1 MTMRVNLQ
9 AYLSDY
15 NLDAHI
21 NSSQRQL
28 SLAISAKSD
37 RVAKPTASRAEND
50 LPLNLCLVLDRSGSM
65 SEKPLEMVK
74 QAVIN
79 IIEKLEQ
86 NDRVSVVA
94 FNRRAKVIVPN
105 QLVTD
110 IESIK
115 QKIKLMVADG
125 GTSID
130 EGLRLGLKEVAAY
143 NQYYVSRL
151 FLLTDGENEHGD
163 NSRCFRIAE
172 LAAEYNVTLD
182 TLGFGEHWNQDAL
195 EQISDRARGTLA
207 YIERPERA
215 VAEFERL
222 FARARS
228 VAITNSF
235 LTVELMPR
243 VRLASIKPVAQ
254 VAPETIEL
262 PIQLEGNYFTV
273 RLGDL
278 TIDRPRVVLIN
289 FYINQLLPGKHKI
302 AAVQLRY
309 DLPRTNRDNLH
320 SDVLAIELES
330 QDLYHPKP
338 DDRVRNHIL
347 TLAKYRQTQIA
358 EAKLDRGDRAG
369 AATMLQTAA
378 QTALQLGDKRG
389 ATVLQTNATR
399 LQIGKDLSSGDRK
412 KTRLVSKT
420 ILHNE

>member
-1 MTMRVNLQ
+1 MKVNLQ
-9 AYLSDY
+9 SYLSDY

-28 SLAISAKSD
+28 SLAISAISD
-37 RVAKPTASRAEND
+37 RAENN
-50 LPLNLCLVLDRSGSM
+50 LPLNLCLVIDRSGSM
-65 SEKPLEMVK
+65 SGEPLEMVK
-74 QAVIN
+74 QAAIN
-79 IIEKLEQ
+79 VIEKLKRR
-86 NDRVSVVA
+86 DRISVIA
-94 FNRRAKVIVPN
+94 FDHRAKVIVPN

-110 IESIK
+110 LESIK

-143 NQYYVSRL
+143 NQYCVSRL
-151 FLLTDGENEHGD
+151 LLLTDGENEHGD
-163 NSRCFRIAE
+163 NLRCFRIAE

-182 TLGFGEHWNQDAL
+182 TLGLGEHWNQNTL

-207 YIERPERA
+207 YIEQPERA

-222 FARARS
+222 LTRAQS
-228 VAITNSF
+228 VALTNSF
-235 LTVELMPR
+235 LTVELMPG

-278 TIDRPRVVLIN
+278 AIARERVVSIN
-289 FYINQLLPGKHKI
+289 FYINQLPPGKHKI

-309 DLPRTNRDNLH
+309 NLPQTDRDNLH

-330 QDLYHPKP
+330 QNLYHPQP
-338 DDRVRNHIL
+338 DDRVKNHIL

-358 EAKLDRGDRAG
+358 EAKLHKGDRVL

-378 QTALQLGDKRG
+378 QTALQLGDKQG

-412 KTRLVSKT
+412 KTLLVSKT
-420 ILHNE
+420 VLHD

>member
-1 MTMRVNLQ
+1 MRVNLQ
-9 AYLSDY
+9 SYLSDPHI
-15 NLDAHI
+15 DAHI

-28 SLAISAKSD
+28 SLAISAIGD
-37 RVAKPTASRAEND
+37 RQSV
-50 LPLNLCLVLDRSGSM
+50 PLNLCLVLDRSGSM
-65 SEKPLEMVK
+65 TGKPLEMVK
-74 QAVIN
+74 QAAIN
-79 IIEKLEQ
+79 IVEKLEPG
-86 NDRVSVVA
+86 DRISVVA
-94 FNRRAKVIVPN
+94 FDRRAKVILPN

-115 QKIKLMVADG
+115 QKIELMVADG

-130 EGLRLGLKEVAAY
+130 EGLRLGLKEVAAH
-143 NQYYVSRL
+143 NQHCVSRL

-163 NSRCFRIAE
+163 NIRCFRIAE
-172 LAAEYNVTLD
+172 LAAEYNITID
-182 TLGFGEHWNQDAL
+182 TLGFGDRWNQDAL
-195 EQISDRARGTLA
+195 ERISDCARGTLA
-207 YIERPERA
+207 YIEQPKRA

-222 FARARS
+222 LTRAQS
-228 VAITNSF
+228 VGLTNSS

-262 PIQLEGNYFTV
+262 PIQLEGNYFRV

-278 TIDRPRVVLIN
+278 MVDRPRVVLIN
-289 FYINQLLPGKHKI
+289 FYINQLPPGKHKI
-302 AAVQLRY
+302 AAVQLGY
-309 DLPRTNRDNLH
+309 DDPRTNRNNLH

-330 QDLYHPKP
+330 QDLYQPEPNDLVH
-338 DDRVRNHIL
+338 NHIL

-358 EAKLDRGDRAG
+358 ETKLQHGDRPG

-378 QTALQLGDKRG
+378 KTALQLGDRQG
-389 ATVLQTNATR
+389 ATILQTNATR

-420 ILHNE
+420 ILRD